1 MSLSIGIV
9 GLPNVGKS
17 TLFNALT
24 KNSVPAENY
33 PFCTIDPSVGIVEVP
48 DQRLWDLS
56 VLSQTKKTVPAVVEF
71 VDIAGLVKGAS
82 TGEGLGN
89 KFLSHIRETDA
100 ILEIVRIFE
109 DDKVLHVNEKV
120 DPLFDI
126 EVINF
131 ELVQADLETC
141 KNRKSNIQKDVK
153 KGDKKF
159 IALDA
164 LIDKLITNLE
174 SGKLVSQ
181 MYAQNGGSENFTEDE
196 MKEIKMLNL
205 ITAKKFLY
213 GLNKKSGGKN
223 LDETSDP
230 RFVALINFLKEN
242 KFEYC
247 IIDAKIE
254 DELKDFDGEEKVE
267 MRKALTG
274 TEDLSDEALAKAD
287 GIKTLI
293 TSAYRTLGLETYF
306 TTGVEET
313 RGWTIKIGSTA
324 PVAGQAIHTDFKDK
338 FIRAEVVAC
347 ADLLRE
353 GSFANC
359 KAKGLLRTE
368 GKEYIVKDGDV
379 IEFKV

>member
-48 DQRLWDLS
+48 DQRLWDLAK
-56 VLSQTKKTVPAVVEF
+56 LSQTKRTVPAVVEF

-82 TGEGLGN
+82 EGEGLGN

-109 DDKVLHVNEKV
+109 DDKVMHVNDKV

-131 ELVQADLETC
+131 ELVQADIETC

-153 KGDKKF
+153 KGDKEF
-159 IALDA
+159 VALDA
-164 LIDKLITNLE
+164 TLDKLLATLE
-174 SGKLVSQ
+174 AGKLVSQ
-181 MYAQNGGSENFTEDE
+181 ESWTEE
-196 MKEIKMLNL
+196 EAKQIKQLNL
-205 ITAKKFLY
+205 ITAKKFLC

-223 LDETSDP
+223 LDEIGDE
-230 RFVALINFLKEN
+230 RFTKLVNFLKEN

-254 DELKDFDGEEKVE
+254 DELKDFEGEEKDM
-267 MRKALTG
+267 MRGELGGK
-274 TEDLSDEALAKAD
+274 DD

-313 RGWTIKIGSTA
+313 RGWTIKKNSTA

-338 FIRAEVVAC
+338 FIRAEVVHC
-347 ADLLRE
+347 DDLLRE

-359 KAKGLLRTE
+359 KAKGLMRTE

>member
-1 MSLSIGIV
+1 MKLSIGIV

-17 TLFNALT
+17 TMFNALT

-48 DQRLWDLS
+48 DKRLWDLS
-56 VLSQTKKTVPAVVEF
+56 ILSQTKKTVPAVVEF

-100 ILEIVRIFE
+100 IAEVVRIFE
-109 DDKVLHVNEKV
+109 DEKVMHVNDKV

-131 ELVQADLETC
+131 ELMQADLETC

-159 IALDA
+159 IMLDN
-164 LIDKLITNLE
+164 LIDRLVSNLE
-174 SGKLVSQ
+174 ADKLVSQ
-181 MYAQNGGSENFTEDE
+181 MYEYKANGDIENFTEE
-196 MKEIKMLNL
+196 EIKEIKMLNL

-213 GLNKKSGGKN
+213 VLNKKAGGKN
-223 LDETSDP
+223 LDEINDP
-230 RFVALINFLKEN
+230 RYMALIDFLSKN
-242 KFEYC
+242 NFEYVV
-247 IIDAKIE
+247 IDAKIE
-254 DELKDFDGEEKVE
+254 DELKDFEGEEKEMMRVE
-267 MRKALTG
+267 LGGK
-274 TEDLSDEALAKAD
+274 SD
-287 GIKTLI
+287 GIKDLI
-293 TSAYRTLGLETYF
+293 VGGYKMLGLETYF

-313 RGWTIKIGSTA
+313 RGWTVKKGSTA

-338 FIRAEVVAC
+338 FIRAQVVDC
-347 ADLLRE
+347 DTLLE
-353 GSFANC
+353 LGSFAKC
-359 KAKGLLRTE
+359 KETGKLRME

-379 IEFKV
+379 IEFFV